1 MTDAFLDWLRSDWMT
16 ALGWTFVHSLW
27 QIALI
32 GAALYLCLRSLP
44 ARRAAARYACST
56 MALWL
61 VVVSAIG
68 TYIIMLPEG
77 TGPVDIAGPVYLQ
90 AVADTPDTLHRIRT
104 WLEDRMPVML
114 VIWLAGASVL
124 LARLLIS
131 LGWLWQ
137 IRRTAMPVDMIQDR
151 LDHLVKRFNISR
163 RPSVASSGWMPSP
176 VTIGH
181 LKPIILFPV
190 AIVNRLQP
198 HEVEAILAHELAHI
212 VRRDYLANL
221 VQSFIEAVFYYHPVV
236 WWMSG
241 VVRAERENRADD
253 LAVRWHGDA
262 VGYARTL
269 IAVQE
274 WQQEAHPA
282 MAIGFASKGK
292 QTLFRIQRILN
303 LPYKHHHHMEKSV
316 LLSLTSL
323 VIMAFALQGHTPN
336 PASASE
342 RAGSNALAPF
352 VEMAADTI
360 PAKGTYRIHKK
371 TDDQEVRLE
380 IENGDIRELEVDG
393 KKIEPSA
400 FGEYEDLIDDLVGG
414 LQAPPAPS
422 APFFFNMPAIP
433 HIPSIPDIPQ
443 LPPDFLDGFNFSFEM
458 PDIPEMPEIPPFP
471 DIHINRIFPGSGS
484 RIFLWDGSANNEYQ
498 ILTDSVGETSRMIIV
513 TGDDTTVVMSPS
525 ISLYGDMIEFHSGDR
540 EEDMKAWQEKV
551 EAMQREAESRARAWE
566 GEITL
571 RSRELAREAERHS
584 RDMEREIRRQYDL
597 GQHPQGGVRPGSEP
611 EYRVYGFGK
620 PLDVP
625 GFRSPQSALTNQLIR
640 DKLIDP
646 DQEAEVLL
654 TPDKLRIDGKKMP
667 DNLHKKYLDLYE
679 AQQGDP
685 LTGNSR
691 VEFTT
696 KARRQ
701 F

>member
-1 MTDAFLDWLRSDWMT
+1 MTDAFLHWLRSDWMT

-32 GAALYLCLRSLP
+32 GAALYLCLRALP
-44 ARRAAARYACST
+44 ARRATARYACST

-68 TYIIMLPEG
+68 TYIIMLPER
-77 TGPVDIAGPVYLQ
+77 TGPVDVAGPVYLH
-90 AVADTPDTLHRIRT
+90 AVADTPDMLHRMRF

-114 VIWLAGASVL
+114 VVWLAGAAVL
-124 LARLLIS
+124 LARLVIS

-151 LDHLVKRFNISR
+151 LDHLVNRFNISR
-163 RPSVASSGWMPSP
+163 RPAVGSSAWMPSP
-176 VTIGH
+176 ATIGH
-181 LKPIILFPV
+181 LKPVILFPV
-190 AIVNRLQP
+190 AIINRLEP

-269 IAVQE
+269 LAVQE
-274 WQQEAHPA
+274 WQQDANPS
-282 MAIGFASKGK
+282 MAIGFAARGK

-323 VIMAFALQGHTPN
+323 VIMAFALQGHTPETPVE
-336 PASASE
+336 PALTDGMAM
-342 RAGSNALAPF
+342 APF
-352 VEMAADTI
+352 VSMTADTI
-360 PAKGTYRIHKK
+360 PSRGTYRIHKK
-371 TDDQEVRLE
+371 TDDQEIRLE
-380 IENGDIRELEVDG
+380 IEDGDIRELEVDG
-393 KKIEPSA
+393 EMIEPSA
-400 FGEYEDLIDDLVGG
+400 YGEYERLIDDLVGG
-414 LQAPPAPS
+414 LEAPTAPS
-422 APFFFNMPAIP
+422 SPFFFHMPAIP
-433 HIPSIPDIPQ
+433 HIPHIPDIPQ
-443 LPPDFLDGFNFSFEM
+443 FPPDFLDGFNFSFEM
-458 PDIPEMPEIPPFP
+458 PEIPDMPEIPPFP
-471 DIHINRIFPGSGS
+471 EININRIFPGNGS
-484 RIFLWDGSANNEYQ
+484 RIFLWDGTAQSEHK
-498 ILTDSVGETSRMIIV
+498 IITDSTGGTSRMMII
-513 TGDDTTVVMSPS
+513 TDGDTTVVMSPS
-525 ISLYGDMIEFHSGDR
+525 ISLYGDMIEIPSGD
-540 EEDMKAWQEKV
+540 MKTWQEHV
-551 EAMQREAESRARAWE
+551 EAMQREAEAYARQWE
-566 GEITL
+566 GEME
-571 RSRELAREAERHS
+571 RYAREAEREAEQRS
-584 RDMEREIRRQYDL
+584 RDLEREARRHYDFSRQREE
-597 GQHPQGGVRPGSEP
+597 GDRQRMEH
-611 EYRVYGFGK
+611 EYKIYGMTPAAPMFG
-620 PLDVP
+620 
-625 GFRSPQSALTNQLIR
+625 SPQSALTDQLIR
-640 DKLIDP
+640 DRLIDP
-646 DQEAEVLL
+646 DDEAEVEL
-654 TPDKLRIDGKKMP
+654 TPDKLRINGKKMP
-667 DNLHKKYLDLYE
+667 DNLHRKYLDLYE
-679 AQQGDP
+679 ARQGDP